1 MMAASATPRAQNRAG
16 TDLKVLAKSA
26 AKHPLSVIS
35 GLTREERI
43 ALGGCETFNGSR
55 VIVAQSW
62 VTQAIVRRR
71 EAGGL
76 SVDAPV
82 LATGRTRQALSP
94 SLPQSS
100 AHTKL
105 GSRCGA
111 GVYRNF
117 QCANDAYFQCKK
129 IVDTPFPYPYAQSM
143 LLMLC
148 LYTAIS
154 PVMICQIVNSTPW
167 AIATS
172 FITVGIF
179 VIMNEVARGLEEPF
193 GSGDDSNKIA
203 VDALHMDFN
212 ENLWCLSQK
221 SYQR

>member
-1 MMAASATPRAQNRAG
+1 MAASATPRSQNRSE
-16 TDLKVLAKSA
+16 TDLEVLAKSA
-26 AKHPLSVIS
+26 SEHPLSVIS

-71 EAGGL
+71 NAGGL
-76 SVDAPV
+76 AVDPPV
-82 LATGRTRQALSP
+82 LATG
-94 SLPQSS
+94 
-100 AHTKL
+100 
-105 GSRCGA
+105 
-111 GVYRNF
+111 VFRNF

-143 LLMLC
+143 MLMLC
-148 LYTAIS
+148 LYTLIS

-179 VIMNEVARGLEEPF
+179 VTMNEVARGLEEPF
-193 GSGDDSNKIA
+193 GSGDESNKIA

>member
-1 MMAASATPRAQNRAG
+1 
-16 TDLKVLAKSA
+16 
-26 AKHPLSVIS
+26 
-35 GLTREERI
+35 
-43 ALGGCETFNGSR
+43 
-55 VIVAQSW
+55 
-62 VTQAIVRRR
+62 
-71 EAGGL
+71 
-76 SVDAPV
+76 
-82 LATGRTRQALSP
+82 
-94 SLPQSS
+94 
-100 AHTKL
+100 
-105 GSRCGA
+105 
-111 GVYRNF
+111 
-117 QCANDAYFQCKK
+117 
-129 IVDTPFPYPYAQSM
+129 M

-221 SYQR
+221 SYQRCAINASRALTPFEGGNESYQYELSAAPPLRPWW